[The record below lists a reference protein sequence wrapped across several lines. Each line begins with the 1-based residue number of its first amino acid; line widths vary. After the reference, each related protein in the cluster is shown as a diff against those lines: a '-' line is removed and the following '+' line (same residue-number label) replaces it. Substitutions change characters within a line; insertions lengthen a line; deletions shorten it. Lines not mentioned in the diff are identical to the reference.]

1 MRRGRVRVYADAGE
15 LDAAA
20 ARLIERCAARAIAR
34 SGIFTLALAGGSTPK
49 GVYERLA
56 SEPCAARIDWPRVR
70 LFFGDERCVPPDH
83 PASNFRMVNEALISR
98 LETAPAPAPAP
109 PPRSVLRIKG
119 ELAPEEAAREY
130 EEALRRIFHQSEPR
144 FDLILL
150 GLGDDGHT
158 ASLFPTAADIGG
170 EQRWVVATQAPHEPR
185 QRVSLSLRAINGAR
199 TIAFLVKGA
208 GKANILASVLDD
220 RTHGDSAPPPPP
232 AALVRPAAGRL
243 YWLIDRAA
251 AALL

>member
-20 ARLIERCAARAIAR
+20 ARLVERCAARAIAR

-49 GVYERLA
+49 SVYERLA
-56 SEPCAARIDWPRVR
+56 SEPCATRIDWPRVR

-98 LETAPAPAPAP
+98 LETAPARA
-109 PPRSVLRIKG
+109 PRSVLRIKG
-119 ELAPEEAAREY
+119 EAAPEEAAREY

-185 QRVSLSLRAINGAR
+185 QRVSLSLRAINAAR

-208 GKANILASVLDD
+208 GKAKILASVLDD
-220 RTHGDSAPPPPP
+220 RRHGDSSPTPPPPAPP
-232 AALVRPAAGRL
+232 AALVRPTAGRL
-243 YWLIDRAA
+243 YWLVDRAA